1 MNWAFGW
8 QSLRSRALN
17 ERNGG
22 ASRSD
27 RRAPR
32 YRQVSA
38 ERPLAMETT
47 MNRPRSQ
54 GGFWRGYLLGGATLV
69 LVGLLWHF
77 ASQPPAAYAQVP
89 DSGAQ
94 RNRMIQEQVTTNKK
108 LAEIV
113 DLLKEIRD
121 QNKAEPAAKKPGPTR
136 P

>member
-1 MNWAFGW
+1 
-8 QSLRSRALN
+8 
-17 ERNGG
+17 
-22 ASRSD
+22 
-27 RRAPR
+27 
-32 YRQVSA
+32 
-38 ERPLAMETT
+38 METI
-47 MNRPRSQ
+47 MNRPRLQ

-108 LAEIV
+108 LTEIV

-121 QNKAEPAAKKPGPTR
+121 QNKAEPAAKKPGAAR